1 MSESKPAAAAAAPGH
16 AEGHAGGHAAGHAAA
31 QLGPK
36 RSWEEETGRGGCER
50 KHGFSAEPVPVSAY
64 VGSSKNLK
72 DLKGEDELKRLTR
85 AREEQT
91 RELEVLT
98 KETQRLRDAGEGVDR
113 EHARQQQA
121 NAARAGA
128 ALAAKEGAFLLIKE
142 DLERAREEHAQQLLA
157 NEAVLAAKDEAVV
170 RLSLAGAA
178 QSKEA
183 AGLRS
188 ASRACGERLLTERVA
203 TGREIAGLHHAG
215 EVRERARQDEL
226 RLARQEHAR
235 ELLGKEEALAAK
247 EGVIAGL
254 RREKDQQATP
264 YILNPEP
271 CTLNPKPQPPNPKP

>member
-98 KETQRLRDAGEGVDR
+98 REAQRLRDAREGGGR
-113 EHARQQQA
+113 AHARQQQVHA
-121 NAARAGA
+121 ERARAA
-128 ALAAKEGAFLLIKE
+128 HAAKEEACLLIKE
-142 DLERAREEHAQQLLA
+142 ELQRGREELVA
-157 NEAVLAAKDEAVV
+157 NEAVITAKDGAIV

-178 QSKEA
+178 QSKVHQYA
-183 AGLRS
+183 
-188 ASRACGERLLTERVA
+188 RV
-203 TGREIAGLHHAG
+203 GRTKVAKPLS
-215 EVRERARQDEL
+215 
-226 RLARQEHAR
+226 
-235 ELLGKEEALAAK
+235 LG
-247 EGVIAGL
+247 
-254 RREKDQQATP
+254 
-264 YILNPEP
+264 
-271 CTLNPKPQPPNPKP
+271 